1 MNRLRAGGVLLV
13 CDANVC
19 RSPAAQFVMATR
31 FDADE
36 AFRRVAVASAG
47 VRAGDE
53 PVGACPLVIGLRDDA
68 AWRERAAL
76 HRSRPLDEGAVRS
89 ATLILTAARSSRGAV
104 AALVPDARRRLFTMR
119 EALWLSEGYRRD
131 ARVSG
136 TEAVAAFAA
145 HLDRSRGLRPM
156 PAVRRRWWRRPEDPA
171 EIADGHVLGG
181 AAHPAAVRQV
191 EEVAERLAKMMMG
204 FR

>member
-1 MNRLRAGGVLLV
+1 MLFV

-19 RSPAAQFVMATR
+19 RSPGAQLVVATR

-36 AFRRVAVASAG
+36 AFRRVPVASAG

-53 PVGACPLVIGLRDDA
+53 PVGACPLVLELRDDA

-89 ATLILTAARSSRGAV
+89 AALILTAARSSRGAV

-119 EALWLSEGYRRD
+119 EALWLAEGYPRD
-131 ARVSG
+131 PQVAG

-145 HLDRSRGLRPM
+145 HLDRRRGLRPM
-156 PAVRRRWWRRPEDPA
+156 PAARRRVWRRPDDPA

-181 AAHPAAVRQV
+181 SAHPAAVRQV
-191 EEVAERLAKMMMG
+191 EEVADRLAKTMMG
-204 FR
+204 YR